1 MLHVDK
7 FEMSGS
13 YKMRLRF
20 NNGETVEVDLK
31 NELEGEV
38 FEPLKDPEYFKRVYL
53 NDETGTVEWPNGV
66 DFAPEF
72 LLELKKQA
80 KRSAFNY
87 SVASSLIGSC
97 SLSG

>member
-1 MLHVDK
+1 MMLHVDN

-13 YKMRLRF
+13 YKMNLWF
-20 NNGETVEVDLK
+20 NNGESVEVDLE

-53 NDETGTVEWPNGV
+53 NKETGTAPWPNGA

-72 LLELKKQA
+72 LFELGRKQT
-80 KRSAFNY
+80 KRSA
-87 SVASSLIGSC
+87 
-97 SLSG
+97 